1 MKISV
6 RLLSPLLLLVATARA
21 DYDLLIKNGRV
32 FTGASA
38 EAALITADIGIT
50 GDRIVAL
57 APHLTEPAKRVID
70 AKGLVVSPGF
80 IDLHAHIENL
90 PEDRAAQ
97 SALRQ
102 GVTLTLGNPDGG
114 GPADLK
120 ALTTKLETAG
130 GFGPNAAYLIGHN
143 SVRVQ
148 AMGREN
154 RAPTADELK
163 AMEAIVATG
172 MRDGAFGLSTGLLY
186 LPGTFA
192 NFDEVVALAKVAGSL
207 GGIYTSHLRK
217 EGLGLIDGVEEAIK
231 IGQEAKIPVILT
243 HHKAVGT
250 KMWGASEKTLALVDA
265 ARARGIDVMMDQ
277 YPYTATSTSLRV
289 LIPSWAV
296 AGDAGGVSTQLA
308 ARLKDPATRAK
319 IEEEIAF
326 NILNDRGGGDL
337 SRIQFS
343 RFAYKPALAG
353 KTMRDWALAEDLPPT
368 VATGVQL
375 VLEGE
380 LHGGASCIYHVLAE
394 EDVERIMR
402 HSQTMIASDG
412 RLSQPG
418 QDHPHPRAYG
428 TFPRVLGEYVRERK
442 TITLEQALFKMTGQP
457 AQRLGLTD
465 RGRIAV
471 GYYADLAVFDPATVA
486 TKSTF
491 EDPHHYPIGIP
502 VVIVNGQIAFDE
514 TGYHDVR
521 AGRILRGPSYT
532 IVSPAKRE

>member
-1 MKISV
+1 M
-6 RLLSPLLLLVATARA
+6 
-21 DYDLLIKNGRV
+21 
-32 FTGASA
+32 
-38 EAALITADIGIT
+38 
-50 GDRIVAL
+50 
-57 APHLTEPAKRVID
+57 
-70 AKGLVVSPGF
+70 
-80 IDLHAHIENL
+80 

-102 GVTLTLGNPDGG
+102 GVTLVLGNPDGG

-143 SVRVQ
+143 SVRAQV
-148 AMGREN
+148 MGMEN
-154 RAPTADELK
+154 RAPTADELT
-163 AMEAIVATG
+163 AMEALVATG

-186 LPGTFA
+186 LPGTFS

-231 IGQEAKIPVILT
+231 IGQETKIPVILT

-296 AGDAGGVSTQLA
+296 AGDANGISSHFA
-308 ARLKDPATRAK
+308 ARLKDPAQRAK

-326 NILNDRGGGDL
+326 NIRNDRGGGDL

-343 RFAYKPALAG
+343 RFVWKPELAG
-353 KTMRDWALAEDLPPT
+353 KTMRDWAIAEDLPPT

-375 VLEGE
+375 VIDGE
-380 LHGGASCIYHVLAE
+380 LHGGAACIYHVLAE
-394 EDVERIMR
+394 DDVERIMR
-402 HSQTMIASDG
+402 HPQTMIASDG

-418 QDHPHPRAYG
+418 KDHPHPRAYG

-457 AQRLGLTD
+457 AKR
-465 RGRIAV
+465 
-471 GYYADLAVFDPATVA
+471 P
-486 TKSTF
+486 
-491 EDPHHYPIGIP
+491 
-502 VVIVNGQIAFDE
+502 
-514 TGYHDVR
+514 
-521 AGRILRGPSYT
+521 GRILRGPSYT
-532 IVSPAKRE
+532 IVTPKPAAEAPKKASDQWGGIIVIAAHHPSSRLRKK